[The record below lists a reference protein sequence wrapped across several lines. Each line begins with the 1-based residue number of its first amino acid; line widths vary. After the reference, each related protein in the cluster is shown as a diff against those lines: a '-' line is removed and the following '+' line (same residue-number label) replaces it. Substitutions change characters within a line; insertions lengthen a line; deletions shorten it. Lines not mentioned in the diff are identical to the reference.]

1 MWIETLRLKDFRN
14 YDELTLHP
22 SSGVNILYG
31 QNGSGKTNI
40 IESIHYC
47 ALGKS
52 HRTSQDKEVVRKD
65 RQGSAC
71 GIIVVKNQI
80 RDDIAVKLTPNEP
93 RKKSVYIGHKRADR
107 ISALMGHLQCVIFS
121 PEDLMMI
128 KEGPGIRRKYIDMM
142 ISQVHPVY
150 FMELQ
155 KYQKNLDQRNAIIRE
170 SKKNGYVPQDLMDT
184 FDEQLAKSAA
194 VIIPLRRL
202 MIEKTNQIA
211 AQTYNEISGREM
223 ENFQLRYMCCLKNDD
238 RIDEQFLS
246 TLKKNR
252 DEDVFRG
259 TTSFGIHRE
268 DIQTLLNEKEMK
280 LFASQGQIRTAAL
293 SMKLAHIDLFHEL
306 TGEDPVL
313 LLDDVMS
320 ELDMGRRKRLLNKIS
335 RVQTFITCT
344 DESDL
349 QLSER
354 PQSYFVSLNSENLG
368 HVEER
373 YSVVNNQSSESIE
386 ITDPDFS

>member
-14 YDELTLHP
+14 YDELTIHP

-52 HRTSQDKEVVRKD
+52 HRTNQDKEVVRKD
-65 RQGSAC
+65 KQGAAC
-71 GIIVVKNQI
+71 GVIVIKNQI
-80 RDDIAVKLTPNEP
+80 RDDIAVKLTPNEA
-93 RKKSVYIGHKRADR
+93 RKKSVFIGHKRAER
-107 ISALMGHLQCVIFS
+107 ISSLMGHLQCVIFS
-121 PEDLMMI
+121 PEDLLMI

-155 KYQKNLDQRNAIIRE
+155 KYQKNLDQRNAILRD
-170 SKKNGYVPQDLMDT
+170 SRKNGSVPQELMDT

-194 VIIPLRRL
+194 VIIPLRRM
-202 MIEKTNQIA
+202 MIEKTNEIA
-211 AQTYNEISGREM
+211 AQTYNEISGREG
-223 ENFQLRYMCCLKNDD
+223 EVFQLRYVCCLKNDD
-238 RIDEQFLS
+238 HLESQYLS
-246 TLKKNR
+246 TLRKNR
-252 DEDVFRG
+252 DDDVFRG
-259 TTSFGIHRE
+259 ATSFGIHRE

-293 SMKLAHIDLFHEL
+293 SMKLAHIDLFHDI

-313 LLDDVMS
+313 RLDDVMS
-320 ELDMGRRKRLLNKIS
+320 ELDMGRRKRLMSKIS
-335 RVQTFITCT
+335 QVQTFITCT
-344 DESDL
+344 DESDI

-373 YSVVNNQSSESIE
+373 YIVINNQSPESIE

>member
-14 YDELTLHP
+14 YDELTIHP

-52 HRTSQDKEVVRKD
+52 HRTNQDKEVVRKD
-65 RQGSAC
+65 KQGAAC
-71 GIIVVKNQI
+71 GVIVIKNQI
-80 RDDIAVKLTPNEP
+80 RDDIAVKLTPNEA
-93 RKKSVYIGHKRADR
+93 RKKSVFIGHKRAER
-107 ISALMGHLQCVIFS
+107 ISSLMGHLQCVIFS
-121 PEDLMMI
+121 PEDLLMI

-155 KYQKNLDQRNAIIRE
+155 KYQKNLDQRNAILRD
-170 SKKNGYVPQDLMDT
+170 SRKNGSVPQELMDT

-194 VIIPLRRL
+194 VIIPLRRM
-202 MIEKTNQIA
+202 MIEKTNEIA
-211 AQTYNEISGREM
+211 AQTYNEISGREG
-223 ENFQLRYMCCLKNDD
+223 EVFQLRYVCCLKNDD
-238 RIDEQFLS
+238 HLESQYLS
-246 TLKKNR
+246 TLRKNR
-252 DEDVFRG
+252 DDDVFRG
-259 TTSFGIHRE
+259 ATSFGIHRE

-293 SMKLAHIDLFHEL
+293 SMKLAHIDLFHDI

-320 ELDMGRRKRLLNKIS
+320 ELDMGRRKRLMSKIS
-335 RVQTFITCT
+335 QVQTFITCT
-344 DESDL
+344 DESDI

-373 YSVVNNQSSESIE
+373 YIVINNQSPESIE

>member
-14 YDELTLHP
+14 YDELIIHP
-22 SSGVNILYG
+22 SSGINILYG

-65 RQGSAC
+65 RQGAAC
-71 GIIVVKNQI
+71 GIILLKNSVKE
-80 RDDIAVKLTPNEP
+80 DIAVKLTPNEA
-93 RKKSVYIGHKRADR
+93 RKKTIYIGHKKADR

-142 ISQVHPVY
+142 ISQINPVY
-150 FMELQ
+150 FVELQ
-155 KYQKNLDQRNAIIRE
+155 KYQKNLDQRNAILRE
-170 SKKNGYVPQDLMDT
+170 SKKTGSIPRDLIES
-184 FDEQLAKSAA
+184 FEEQLAKSAE
-194 VIIPLRRL
+194 VIIPLRRK
-202 MIEKTNQIA
+202 MIEKINTIA
-211 AQTYNEISGREM
+211 GETYNEISGREK
-223 ENFQLRYMCCLKNDD
+223 EQFRLQYVCCVKNDD
-238 RIDEQFLS
+238 DIGHQVFLN
-246 TLKKNR
+246 LQKNR
-252 DEDVFRG
+252 EDDIFRG
-259 TTSFGIHRE
+259 TTTFGLHRE

-293 SMKLAHIDLFHEL
+293 SMKLAQIDLFHEM

-320 ELDMGRRKRLLNKIS
+320 ELDMGRRKRLVTKIS

-349 QLSER
+349 QLNER
-354 PQSYFVSLNSENLG
+354 PQSFYVSLNSENIG
-368 HVEER
+368 HVEEK
-373 YSVVNNQSSESIE
+373 YKSVTKSEE
-386 ITDPDFS
+386 KNVDITDPDFN

>member
-1 MWIETLRLKDFRN
+1 
-14 YDELTLHP
+14 
-22 SSGVNILYG
+22 
-31 QNGSGKTNI
+31 
-40 IESIHYC
+40 
-47 ALGKS
+47 
-52 HRTSQDKEVVRKD
+52 
-65 RQGSAC
+65 
-71 GIIVVKNQI
+71 
-80 RDDIAVKLTPNEP
+80 
-93 RKKSVYIGHKRADR
+93 
-107 ISALMGHLQCVIFS
+107 MGHLQCVIFS

-238 RIDEQFLS
+238 RIEEQFLS

>member
-14 YDELTLHP
+14 YDELTIHP

-52 HRTSQDKEVVRKD
+52 HRTNQDKEVVRKD
-65 RQGSAC
+65 KQGAAC
-71 GIIVVKNQI
+71 GVIVIKNQI
-80 RDDIAVKLTPNEP
+80 RDDIAVKLTPNEA
-93 RKKSVYIGHKRADR
+93 RKKSVFIGHKRAER
-107 ISALMGHLQCVIFS
+107 ISSLMGHLQCVIFS
-121 PEDLMMI
+121 PEDLLMI

-155 KYQKNLDQRNAIIRE
+155 KYQKNLDQRNAILRE
-170 SKKNGYVPQDLMDT
+170 SRKNGSVPQELMET

-194 VIIPLRRL
+194 VIIPLRRM
-202 MIEKTNQIA
+202 MIEKTNEIA
-211 AQTYNEISGREM
+211 AQTYNEISGREG
-223 ENFQLRYMCCLKNDD
+223 EVFQLRYVCCLKNDD
-238 RIDEQFLS
+238 HLESQYLS
-246 TLKKNR
+246 TLRKNR
-252 DEDVFRG
+252 DDDVFRG
-259 TTSFGIHRE
+259 ATSFGIHRE

-293 SMKLAHIDLFHEL
+293 SMKLAHIDLFHDI

-320 ELDMGRRKRLLNKIS
+320 ELDMGRRKRLMSKIS
-335 RVQTFITCT
+335 QVQTFITCT
-344 DESDL
+344 DESDI

-373 YSVVNNQSSESIE
+373 YRVINKQSPESIE

>member
-1 MWIETLRLKDFRN
+1 
-14 YDELTLHP
+14 
-22 SSGVNILYG
+22 
-31 QNGSGKTNI
+31 
-40 IESIHYC
+40 
-47 ALGKS
+47 
-52 HRTSQDKEVVRKD
+52 
-65 RQGSAC
+65 
-71 GIIVVKNQI
+71 
-80 RDDIAVKLTPNEP
+80 
-93 RKKSVYIGHKRADR
+93 
-107 ISALMGHLQCVIFS
+107 
-121 PEDLMMI
+121 MMI

-238 RIDEQFLS
+238 RIEEQFLS

>member
-14 YDELTLHP
+14 YDELIIHP
-22 SSGVNILYG
+22 SSGINILYG

-65 RQGSAC
+65 KQGAAC
-71 GIIVVKNQI
+71 GIILLKNSVKE
-80 RDDIAVKLTPNEP
+80 DIAVKLTPNEA
-93 RKKSVYIGHKRADR
+93 RKKTIYIGHKKADR

-142 ISQVHPVY
+142 ISQINPVY
-150 FMELQ
+150 FVELQ
-155 KYQKNLDQRNAIIRE
+155 KYQKNLDQRNAILRE
-170 SKKNGYVPQDLMDT
+170 SKKTGSIPRDLIES
-184 FDEQLAKSAA
+184 FEEQLAKSAE
-194 VIIPLRRL
+194 VIIPLRRK
-202 MIEKTNQIA
+202 MIKKINTIA
-211 AQTYNEISGREM
+211 GETYNEISGREK
-223 ENFQLRYMCCLKNDD
+223 EQFRLQYVCCVKNDD
-238 RIDEQFLS
+238 DIGYQVFLN
-246 TLKKNR
+246 LQKNR
-252 DEDVFRG
+252 EDDIFRG
-259 TTSFGIHRE
+259 TTTFGLHRE

-293 SMKLAHIDLFHEL
+293 SMKLAQIDLFHEM

-320 ELDMGRRKRLLNKIS
+320 ELDMGRRKRLVTKIS

-349 QLSER
+349 QLNER
-354 PQSYFVSLNSENLG
+354 PQSFYVSLNSENIG
-368 HVEER
+368 HVEEK
-373 YSVVNNQSSESIE
+373 YKSVTKSEE
-386 ITDPDFS
+386 KNVDITDPDFN

>member
-1 MWIETLRLKDFRN
+1 
-14 YDELTLHP
+14 
-22 SSGVNILYG
+22 
-31 QNGSGKTNI
+31 
-40 IESIHYC
+40 
-47 ALGKS
+47 
-52 HRTSQDKEVVRKD
+52 
-65 RQGSAC
+65 
-71 GIIVVKNQI
+71 
-80 RDDIAVKLTPNEP
+80 
-93 RKKSVYIGHKRADR
+93 
-107 ISALMGHLQCVIFS
+107 
-121 PEDLMMI
+121 
-128 KEGPGIRRKYIDMM
+128 
-142 ISQVHPVY
+142 
-150 FMELQ
+150 
-155 KYQKNLDQRNAIIRE
+155 
-170 SKKNGYVPQDLMDT
+170 MDT

-238 RIDEQFLS
+238 RIEEQFLS

-320 ELDMGRRKRLLNKIS
+320 ELDMGRRKRLLKKKLNEQGLEFQPLVECSAHVYMLKGHPLAGEKSLSMERLKDYPCIS
-335 RVQTFITCT
+335 FEQEEEEFYYAEEI
-344 DESDL
+344 
-349 QLSER
+349 LSENAY
-354 PQSYFVSLNSENLG
+354 PQMVRVNDRSTMLNLMEGLNGYTLCSGVIFGDLNGGDYVLIPFSSDDG
-368 HVEER
+368 PKNSRMTIGYITKKNVVLSHVGEKYIEELKR
-373 YSVVNNQSSESIE
+373 ILPKDVAA
-386 ITDPDFS
+386 